1 MRSKNLYRIS
11 LELPSINKIEKEV
24 RIKMGRMNLIEIG
37 EIDYCFLDDEL
48 TKFQFEAIKF
58 GNVVMETIIIDINTL
73 FKFQN
78 TIEALFELRKK
89 KFELRKK
96 MLEKKKE

>member
-1 MRSKNLYRIS
+1 MRNVVIVDL
-11 LELPSINKIEKEV
+11 NKIEKEV
-24 RIKMGRMNLIEIG
+24 KIKMGRMNLIEI
-37 EIDYCFLDDEL
+37 ENVDYCFLDDEL
-48 TKFQFEAIKF
+48 TKFQFDAIQF
-58 GNVVMETIIIDINTL
+58 GNVVMETLIIDINTL
-73 FKFQN
+73 VKFKN